1 MGFDALIE
9 KVRQA
14 ETALEAQERR
24 VGADWRQLRG
34 SWRSL
39 WTPGRIVLA
48 GLATGF
54 MVGRAEPFKRAA
66 GGGVLQL
73 LTALSGM
80 FAGGSAQAAASEA
93 GDAADA
99 AQEAKQAHTGDGDA
113 DTGADRDAAVAAWP
127 MRRMRRIPRWRAPR
141 RRRRPM
147 PPASARGCRLAVA
160 GLSAA
165 G

>member
-80 FAGGSAQAAASEA
+80 FAGGSAQAAANQA
-93 GDAADA
+93 GEAADA
-99 AQEAKQAHTGDGDA
+99 AQDAQQAQQAQQAQASQAH
-113 DTGADRDAAVAAWP
+113 
-127 MRRMRRIPRWRAPR
+127 APR
-141 RRRRPM
+141 AQDPYASTM
-147 PPASARGCRLAVA
+147 PPEPPADAERRYREA
-160 GLSAA
+160 GMP
-165 G
+165 

>member
-80 FAGGSAQAAASEA
+80 FAGGSAQAAASQA
-93 GDAADA
+93 GEAADA
-99 AQEAKQAHTGDGDA
+99 AQEAQEAQAPEAQATHAHDSYVSAIPPEAAADA
-113 DTGADRDAAVAAWP
+113 E
-127 MRRMRRIPRWRAPR
+127 RRYREAG
-141 RRRRPM
+141 M
-147 PPASARGCRLAVA
+147 P
-160 GLSAA
+160 
-165 G
+165 

>member
-34 SWRSL
+34 SWRAL

-80 FAGGSAQAAASEA
+80 FASGSAQAAASEA
-93 GDAADA
+93 GEAADA
-99 AQEAKQAHTGDGDA
+99 AQDAQAQQA
-113 DTGADRDAAVAAWP
+113 Q
-127 MRRMRRIPRWRAPR
+127 APR
-141 RRRRPM
+141 MHDNTTAQAQHPYASTLSPE
-147 PPASARGCRLAVA
+147 PPADAERRYREA
-160 GLSAA
+160 GLP
-165 G
+165 

>member
-34 SWRSL
+34 SWRAL

-80 FAGGSAQAAASEA
+80 FASGSAQAAASEA
-93 GDAADA
+93 GEAADA
-99 AQEAKQAHTGDGDA
+99 AQDAQAQQAQAPRMHDTTTQAHHPYASTLS
-113 DTGADRDAAVAAWP
+113 P
-127 MRRMRRIPRWRAPR
+127 E
-141 RRRRPM
+141 
-147 PPASARGCRLAVA
+147 PPADAERRYREA
-160 GLSAA
+160 GLP
-165 G
+165 

>member
-34 SWRSL
+34 SWRAL

-80 FAGGSAQAAASEA
+80 FAGGSAQAAANQA
-93 GDAADA
+93 GEAADA
-99 AQEAKQAHTGDGDA
+99 AQDAQKAQAPHTQ
-113 DTGADRDAAVAAWP
+113 
-127 MRRMRRIPRWRAPR
+127 APR
-141 RRRRPM
+141 TQDPYASTAPAE
-147 PPASARGCRLAVA
+147 PPADAERRYREA
-160 GLSAA
+160 GLP
-165 G
+165 

>member
-24 VGADWRQLRG
+24 AGADWRQLRG

-80 FAGGSAQAAASEA
+80 FAGGSAQAAANQA
-93 GDAADA
+93 GEAADA
-99 AQEAKQAHTGDGDA
+99 AQEAQQAHA
-113 DTGADRDAAVAAWP
+113 PGAQDPYVST
-127 MRRMRRIPRWRAPR
+127 
-141 RRRRPM
+141 M
-147 PPASARGCRLAVA
+147 PPEPPADAERRYREA
-160 GLSAA
+160 GMP
-165 G
+165 

>member
-80 FAGGSAQAAASEA
+80 FAGGSAQVAANQA
-93 GDAADA
+93 GEAADA
-99 AQEAKQAHTGDGDA
+99 AKDAQDAQQQAQ
-113 DTGADRDAAVAAWP
+113 
-127 MRRMRRIPRWRAPR
+127 APHAQD
-141 RRRRPM
+141 PSTPTM
-147 PPASARGCRLAVA
+147 PPEPPADAERRYREA
-160 GLSAA
+160 GLP
-165 G
+165 

>member
-80 FAGGSAQAAASEA
+80 FAGGSAQVAANQA
-93 GDAADA
+93 GEAADA
-99 AQEAKQAHTGDGDA
+99 AKDAQDAQQQAH
-113 DTGADRDAAVAAWP
+113 P
-127 MRRMRRIPRWRAPR
+127 PRAQDPST
-141 RRRRPM
+141 PTM
-147 PPASARGCRLAVA
+147 PPEPPADAERRYREA
-160 GLSAA
+160 GLP
-165 G
+165 

>member
-80 FAGGSAQAAASEA
+80 FAGGSAQVAANQA
-93 GDAADA
+93 GEAADA
-99 AQEAKQAHTGDGDA
+99 AKDAQDAQAA
-113 DTGADRDAAVAAWP
+113 QQARDP
-127 MRRMRRIPRWRAPR
+127 RMPAQQMHAPR
-141 RRRRPM
+141 AQDPSTPTM
-147 PPASARGCRLAVA
+147 PPEPPADAERRYREA
-160 GLSAA
+160 GLP
-165 G
+165 

>member
-80 FAGGSAQAAASEA
+80 FAGGSVQAAANQA
-93 GDAADA
+93 GEAADA
-99 AQEAKQAHTGDGDA
+99 AQEAQQAHA
-113 DTGADRDAAVAAWP
+113 PGAQDPYVST
-127 MRRMRRIPRWRAPR
+127 
-141 RRRRPM
+141 M
-147 PPASARGCRLAVA
+147 PPEPPADAERRYREA
-160 GLSAA
+160 GMP
-165 G
+165 

>member
-34 SWRSL
+34 SWRAL

-48 GLATGF
+48 GLAAGF

-80 FAGGSAQAAASEA
+80 FAGGSAQAAANQA
-93 GDAADA
+93 GEAADA
-99 AQEAKQAHTGDGDA
+99 AQDAQQAQQAQAPHTQA
-113 DTGADRDAAVAAWP
+113 PHTRDPYAST
-127 MRRMRRIPRWRAPR
+127 APAE
-141 RRRRPM
+141 
-147 PPASARGCRLAVA
+147 PPADAERRYREA
-160 GLSAA
+160 GLP
-165 G
+165 

>member
-54 MVGRAEPFKRAA
+54 MVGHAEPFKRAA

-80 FAGGSAQAAASEA
+80 FAGGSAQVAANQA
-93 GDAADA
+93 GEAADA
-99 AQEAKQAHTGDGDA
+99 AKDAQDAQQQAQ
-113 DTGADRDAAVAAWP
+113 
-127 MRRMRRIPRWRAPR
+127 APHAQD
-141 RRRRPM
+141 PSTPTM
-147 PPASARGCRLAVA
+147 PPEPPADAERRYREA
-160 GLSAA
+160 GLP
-165 G
+165 

>member
-24 VGADWRQLRG
+24 VGADWRQLRA

-80 FAGGSAQAAASEA
+80 FAGGSAQAAANQA
-93 GDAADA
+93 GEAADA
-99 AQEAKQAHTGDGDA
+99 AQDAQQAQAPHTQ
-113 DTGADRDAAVAAWP
+113 
-127 MRRMRRIPRWRAPR
+127 APYASTA
-141 RRRRPM
+141 PAE
-147 PPASARGCRLAVA
+147 PPADAERRYREA
-160 GLSAA
+160 GLP
-165 G
+165 

>member
-80 FAGGSAQAAASEA
+80 FAGGSAQAAANQA
-93 GDAADA
+93 GEAADA
-99 AQEAKQAHTGDGDA
+99 AQDAQQAQQA
-113 DTGADRDAAVAAWP
+113 QAPQAQAPQVQ
-127 MRRMRRIPRWRAPR
+127 APR
-141 RRRRPM
+141 AQDPYASTM
-147 PPASARGCRLAVA
+147 PPEPPADAERRYREA
-160 GLSAA
+160 GMP
-165 G
+165 

>member
-80 FAGGSAQAAASEA
+80 FAGGSAQVAANQA
-93 GDAADA
+93 GEAADA
-99 AQEAKQAHTGDGDA
+99 AQDAQAAQQHA
-113 DTGADRDAAVAAWP
+113 Q
-127 MRRMRRIPRWRAPR
+127 APHAQD
-141 RRRRPM
+141 PSTPTM
-147 PPASARGCRLAVA
+147 PPEPPADAERRYREA
-160 GLSAA
+160 GLP
-165 G
+165 

>member
-34 SWRSL
+34 SWQSL

-80 FAGGSAQAAASEA
+80 FAGGSAQVAANQA
-93 GDAADA
+93 GEAADA
-99 AQEAKQAHTGDGDA
+99 AQDAQAAQQQAQVPHAQD
-113 DTGADRDAAVAAWP
+113 P
-127 MRRMRRIPRWRAPR
+127 YAPT
-141 RRRRPM
+141 M
-147 PPASARGCRLAVA
+147 PPEPPADAERRYREA
-160 GLSAA
+160 GLP
-165 G
+165 

>member
-80 FAGGSAQAAASEA
+80 FAGGSAQVAANQA
-93 GDAADA
+93 GQAADA
-99 AQEAKQAHTGDGDA
+99 AQDAQAAQQHA
-113 DTGADRDAAVAAWP
+113 Q
-127 MRRMRRIPRWRAPR
+127 APHAQD
-141 RRRRPM
+141 PSTPTM
-147 PPASARGCRLAVA
+147 PPEPPADAERRYREA
-160 GLSAA
+160 GLP
-165 G
+165 

>member
-34 SWRSL
+34 SWRAL

-48 GLATGF
+48 GLAAGF

-80 FAGGSAQAAASEA
+80 FAGGSAQAAANQA
-93 GDAADA
+93 GEAADA
-99 AQEAKQAHTGDGDA
+99 AQDAQKAQQAQAPHTQA
-113 DTGADRDAAVAAWP
+113 PHMRDPYAST
-127 MRRMRRIPRWRAPR
+127 APAE
-141 RRRRPM
+141 
-147 PPASARGCRLAVA
+147 PPADAERRYREA
-160 GLSAA
+160 GLP
-165 G
+165 

>member
-24 VGADWRQLRG
+24 VGAGWRQLRG

-80 FAGGSAQAAASEA
+80 FAGGSAQVAANQA
-93 GDAADA
+93 GEAADA
-99 AQEAKQAHTGDGDA
+99 AQDAQSAQQQAQ
-113 DTGADRDAAVAAWP
+113 
-127 MRRMRRIPRWRAPR
+127 APHAQD
-141 RRRRPM
+141 PSTPTM
-147 PPASARGCRLAVA
+147 PPEPPADAERRYREA
-160 GLSAA
+160 GLP
-165 G
+165 

>member
-34 SWRSL
+34 SWRAL

-48 GLATGF
+48 GLAAGF

-80 FAGGSAQAAASEA
+80 FASGSAQAAASHA

-99 AQEAKQAHTGDGDA
+99 AQDAHDAQQAQ
-113 DTGADRDAAVAAWP
+113 
-127 MRRMRRIPRWRAPR
+127 APR
-141 RRRRPM
+141 MHDNTTAQAQDPYASALPPE
-147 PPASARGCRLAVA
+147 PPADAERRYREA
-160 GLSAA
+160 GLP
-165 G
+165 

>member
-34 SWRSL
+34 SWRAL

-80 FAGGSAQAAASEA
+80 FASGSAQAAASEA
-93 GDAADA
+93 GEAADA
-99 AQEAKQAHTGDGDA
+99 AQDAQAQQA
-113 DTGADRDAAVAAWP
+113 Q
-127 MRRMRRIPRWRAPR
+127 APR
-141 RRRRPM
+141 MHDNTTAQAQDPYASTLSPE
-147 PPASARGCRLAVA
+147 PPADAERRYREA
-160 GLSAA
+160 GLP
-165 G
+165 

>member
-24 VGADWRQLRG
+24 VGADWRQLRA

-93 GDAADA
+93 SDAADA
-99 AQEAKQAHTGDGDA
+99 AQDAQATQQA
-113 DTGADRDAAVAAWP
+113 RQAQ
-127 MRRMRRIPRWRAPR
+127 APR
-141 RRRRPM
+141 TQDPDASTAPAE
-147 PPASARGCRLAVA
+147 PPADAERRYREA
-160 GLSAA
+160 GLP
-165 G
+165 

>member
-48 GLATGF
+48 GLAAGF

-80 FAGGSAQAAASEA
+80 FAGGSAQAAASQA
-93 GDAADA
+93 GEAADA
-99 AQEAKQAHTGDGDA
+99 AQDAQAA
-113 DTGADRDAAVAAWP
+113 QQAQGAYAQGASAST
-127 MRRMRRIPRWRAPR
+127 
-141 RRRRPM
+141 M
-147 PPASARGCRLAVA
+147 PPEPPADAERRYREA
-160 GLSAA
+160 GLP
-165 G
+165 

>member
-34 SWRSL
+34 SWRAL

-80 FAGGSAQAAASEA
+80 FAGGSAQAAANQA
-93 GDAADA
+93 GEAADA
-99 AQEAKQAHTGDGDA
+99 AQDAHATQQAQQA
-113 DTGADRDAAVAAWP
+113 Q
-127 MRRMRRIPRWRAPR
+127 APR
-141 RRRRPM
+141 TQDPYASTAPAE
-147 PPASARGCRLAVA
+147 PPADAERRYREA
-160 GLSAA
+160 GLP
-165 G
+165 

>member
-80 FAGGSAQAAASEA
+80 FAGGSAQVAANQA
-93 GDAADA
+93 GEAADA
-99 AQEAKQAHTGDGDA
+99 AQDAQSAQQQAQ
-113 DTGADRDAAVAAWP
+113 
-127 MRRMRRIPRWRAPR
+127 APHAQD
-141 RRRRPM
+141 PSTPTM
-147 PPASARGCRLAVA
+147 PPEPPADAERRYREA
-160 GLSAA
+160 GLP
-165 G
+165 